1 MSLTETDS
9 AQGKILPTHSTD
21 GMTSVSN
28 GKKVNS
34 LPKEFIDE
42 FSLFANIN

>member
-28 GKKVNS
+28 GKQVDS
-34 LPKEFIDE
+34 FPKYVRVYR
-42 FSLFANIN
+42 